1 MNSFLHS
8 ICFIAVSVWGLFL
21 MHPAAAQVSNRAHKT
36 VYTKVD
42 KMPEL
47 PGGGGSEAIVAAIQ
61 QRIIYPP
68 EALSMQIDGRVYV
81 SFTVNSS
88 GSVENIVILKGILP
102 ACDAAVVKAVQQ
114 LPRFIPGRQAGR
126 SVAVLYTVP
135 VSFILQNSSEA
146 IETK

>member
-1 MNSFLHS
+1 VKTFLQA
-8 ICFIAVSVWGLFL
+8 ILIAISASGLFST
-21 MHPAAAQVSNRAHKT
+21 PSAVAQSSHRPHKT

-42 KMPEL
+42 RMPEL

-61 QRIIYPP
+61 QRIVYPP

-81 SFTVNSS
+81 SFTVNAS
-88 GSVENIVILKGILP
+88 GHIENIVILKGILP

-114 LPRFIPGRQAGR
+114 LPRFIAGRQAGR
-126 SVAVLYTVP
+126 PVAVLYTVP
-135 VSFILQNSSEA
+135 VSFILQDSAEP